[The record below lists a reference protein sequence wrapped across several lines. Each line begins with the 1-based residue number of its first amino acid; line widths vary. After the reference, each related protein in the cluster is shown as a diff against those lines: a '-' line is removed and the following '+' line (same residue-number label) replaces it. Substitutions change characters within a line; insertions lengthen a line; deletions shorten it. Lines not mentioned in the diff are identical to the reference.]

1 MNHVALVQHRPT
13 ALASLCSPERP
24 PLGNAIAHILG
35 VCANPQVR
43 RVDAG
48 WIVAMVT
55 DEHATANAHPGKQRP
70 NVTRAGVS
78 MPPDMARMYDETI
91 AKLHLMPVPT
101 QDERADEISERIEAR
116 RGE

>member
-1 MNHVALVQHRPT
+1 MNDN
-13 ALASLCSPERP
+13 ERP
-24 PLGNAIAHILG
+24 ATQMELLARGYAAAMRDGRLGDAVLCVELIEAECDMAHTAI
-35 VCANPQVR
+35 R
-43 RVDAG
+43 R
-48 WIVAMVT
+48 
-55 DEHATANAHPGKQRP
+55 KQRP